1 DGRLV
6 CDCKHNTAG
15 DECERCKDFY
25 YDRPWARATQRDAN
39 ECVVCNCNNHSE
51 KCRFNLELY
60 KLSGHKSGSV
70 CLACQH
76 NTAGR
81 NCQYCQ
87 EGYYKNK
94 YELMTSASVCRGR
107 SCHYCQEGY
116 YRDISLAINHP
127 KVCKECNCHPV
138 GSRGKTCNQTTGQCI
153 CKDGVTGL
161 RCDRCMKGY
170 QQTKSPV
177 APCIRTLE
185 LSPIFNIYQDDS
197 YATSNNH
204 DEDKTYSYNQQSPPQ
219 SSTVVR
225 PDDDGVSRSDYNS
238 PNIDQSHYC
247 GACRYYSKRLHFK
260 KYCKRDY
267 TIHARVTNR
276 HDAGQW
282 VSYLLTVL
290 RVYKDRLN
298 RIQET
303 EQWVWISRKDIQC
316 NCPRLKIDH
325 EYLLMGFYDQMQTS
339 LSLDRTSVVIEWRER
354 MEQRMVRFRRLE
366 LNKKC

>member
-1 DGRLV
+1 ML
-6 CDCKHNTAG
+6 
-15 DECERCKDFY
+15 
-25 YDRPWARATQRDAN
+25 
-39 ECVVCNCNNHSE
+39 
-51 KCRFNLELY
+51 
-60 KLSGHKSGSV
+60 
-70 CLACQH
+70 
-76 NTAGR
+76 
-81 NCQYCQ
+81 
-87 EGYYKNK
+87 
-94 YELMTSASVCRGR
+94 TS
-107 SCHYCQEGY
+107 
-116 YRDISLAINHP
+116 
-127 KVCKECNCHPV
+127 ECNCHPV
-138 GSRGKTCNQTTGQCI
+138 GSRGKTCNQTTGQCV

-161 RCDRCMKGY
+161 RCDRCLKGY

-185 LSPIFNIYQDDS
+185 LSPIYSIYQDDAYS
-197 YATSNNH
+197 SSNNR
-204 DEDKTYSYNQQSPPQ
+204 EDDGTYSYNQQSPPQ
-219 SSTVVR
+219 SSTVIPSDNGDVS
-225 PDDDGVSRSDYNS
+225 DSRSA
-238 PNIDQSHYC
+238 IDQSQYC

-276 HDAGQW
+276 HDGGQW
-282 VSYLLTVL
+282 ISYLLTIL